1 MGRNQQAPRQ
11 NSRGSASGPP
21 QMGPWQNLRFTWRML
36 RDPRV
41 APYAKVV
48 LPILALV
55 YLISPIDLI
64 PDMILGLGQ
73 VDDIGVLALVAYFLV
88 SYVKRA
94 GWATLLENGP
104 ARAQPESKSTA
115 RTKGTN
121 EDIIDAQ
128 YRVIPEHRGS
138 GGEGAKSKSWGNS

>member
-1 MGRNQQAPRQ
+1 MGRKQQASGQ
-11 NSRGSASGPP
+11 KSRSSAAGPP
-21 QMGPWQNLRFTWRML
+21 QMGPWENLRFTWRML

-104 ARAQPESKSTA
+104 GRAQTRSESTVHTSV
-115 RTKGTN
+115 TN

-128 YRVIPEHRGS
+128 YRVVSEQRGS
-138 GGEGAKSKSWGNS
+138 ASQRAESKSWGNS

>member
-1 MGRNQQAPRQ
+1 MGRKHQAPHQ
-11 NSRGSASGPP
+11 NNHGAGSGPP
-21 QMGPWQNLRFTWRML
+21 QMGPWENLRFTWRMF

-73 VDDIGVLALVAYFLV
+73 VDDVGVLALVAYFLV
-88 SYVKRA
+88 SYVKRS

-104 ARAQPESKSTA
+104 ARSQTRSESTSSAKSPS
-115 RTKGTN
+115 N
-121 EDIIDAQ
+121 EIIDAQ
-128 YRVIPEHRGS
+128 YRVISQERGN
-138 GGEGAKSKSWGNS
+138 GGQGAQR